1 VPDVVV
7 DTSVVQYLHQAR
19 LLDLLPAL
27 YGVVTVPYAVAAEL
41 ARGREVGINL
51 PDVTACAWMRLETKP
66 STKIFPMTKHLGAGE
81 LDAIGL
87 ALERSDSLVLLDD
100 RLARQ
105 YAARLGLR
113 YSGTLGVL
121 LRAKREGLVATVR
134 PALDQLVSLGFR
146 LASETR
152 VAVLQHAGEDE

>member
-1 VPDVVV
+1 MPDVVV

-27 YGVVTVPYAVAAEL
+27 YGIVMVPHAVAAEL
-41 ARGREVGINL
+41 ARGRDGGIDL
-51 PDVTACAWMRLETKP
+51 PDVTTLEWMRLESKP
-66 STKIFPMTKHLGAGE
+66 STKILPMTRHLGAGE

-87 ALERSDSLVLLDD
+87 ALERPDSLVLLDD

-105 YAARLGLR
+105 YAAQLGLR
-113 YSGTLGVL
+113 YSGTLGIL
-121 LRAKREGLVATVR
+121 LRAKREGHLAALR
-134 PALDQLVSLGFR
+134 PVIDQLVSLGFR

-152 VAVLQHAGEDE
+152 VAVLQQAGEHE